1 MMKRPVL
8 SVEGL
13 TVSYS
18 VAGYPVAAVMD
29 ASFQLQTGG
38 SLGIVGES
46 GSGKSTLAR
55 AIFGA
60 LAPNGGI
67 TAGQVELDGVNVT
80 APSAEL
86 EACRWKKISFVPQ
99 AALASL
105 DPLFKIG
112 RQLSEIYEYHLRL
125 SARTSR
131 AKAIEMLAAF
141 DLPER
146 TLDMYP
152 HELSGGMQQ
161 RVIIAAAL
169 ALKPQVLVADEPTTA
184 LDTLVQRKV
193 FDKFDAN
200 RRQIGTSIILVTH
213 DIGLVAEYCEDILI
227 MREGRVVEQG
237 SVADVLVRPQHE
249 YTRTLLEAM
258 PSVEKARRTLACAT
272 KEAQP
277 ELKSQSHESSAARP
291 ILEFR
296 GISRIFNQRGSGM
309 FSRTK
314 NIRALDDV
322 SFSVRKGEV
331 LGIIGASGSGKT
343 TIANIALGLDR
354 ATVGTMLFDDQPPG
368 PGQASGQS
376 ADRQAQMIF
385 QNPYESLNPIYSV
398 EWIVSEPIR
407 SPEFPFGKRV
417 DDIRARV
424 LAALDDA
431 GLKPADA
438 FLHRR
443 LHQLSGGQ
451 RQRVAIARAIIMRP
465 ELIIADE
472 PVSMLDVSIRAS
484 VLETLRKLITTGRCG
499 MIYITHDLAT
509 VGSFCDRLIVL
520 RSGKIVENGDCM
532 RVLTAP
538 QSDYTRELLCAIPRL
553 APRSGVTVR
562 QESAIVP

>member
-13 TVSYS
+13 TVAYS
-18 VAGYPVAAVMD
+18 VAGNPVAAVMN
-29 ASFQLQTGG
+29 ASFRLLTGG

-60 LAPNGGI
+60 LAPNGVI
-67 TAGQVELDGVNVT
+67 TAGHVKIDGENVT

-86 EACRWKKISFVPQ
+86 ESCRWKKISFVPQ

-125 SARTSR
+125 SVRTSR
-131 AKAIEMLAAF
+131 TKAIEMLAAF

-169 ALKPQVLVADEPTTA
+169 ALKPKVLIADEPTTA

-193 FDKFDAN
+193 FEKFDAN
-200 RRQIGTSIILVTH
+200 RRQIGTSLILVTH
-213 DIGLVAEYCEDILI
+213 DIGLVAEYCDAILV

-237 SVADVLVRPQHE
+237 DVADVLARPKHE

-258 PSVEKARRTLACAT
+258 PSVEKARRTLACAA

-277 ELKSQSHESSAARP
+277 ELRSQSDESGAANP

-309 FSRTK
+309 FSRARK
-314 NIRALDDV
+314 IRALDDA

-354 ATVGTMLFDDQPPG
+354 ATVGTMLFDGQLRG
-368 PGQASGQS
+368 PRQASGQS
-376 ADRQAQMIF
+376 TDRRAQMIF

-407 SPEFPFGKRV
+407 SLEFPFGKRV
-417 DDIRARV
+417 GDIRARV

-451 RQRVAIARAIIMRP
+451 RQRVAIARAIIVRP

-499 MIYITHDLAT
+499 MIYLTHDLAT

-532 RVLTAP
+532 GVLTAP
-538 QSDYTRELLCAIPRL
+538 QSDYTKELLDAIPRL
-553 APRSGVTVR
+553 ASRLGVGAR
-562 QESAIVP
+562 QESTTIP

>member
-1 MMKRPVL
+1 MKCPIL

-13 TVSYS
+13 TVAYS
-18 VAGYPVAAVMD
+18 VEGNLVTAVMD
-29 ASFQLQTGG
+29 ASFQLHSGS
-38 SLGIVGES
+38 SLGVVGES

-60 LAPNGGI
+60 LAPNGEI
-67 TAGQVELDGVNVT
+67 IDGKVKLNGENVT

-112 RQLSEIYEYHLRL
+112 RQLSEIYEHHLGL
-125 SARTSR
+125 STRVSLE
-131 AKAIEMLAAF
+131 KAIEILAAF

-152 HELSGGMQQ
+152 HELSGGMKQ

-169 ALKPQVLVADEPTTA
+169 ALKPQVLIADEPTTA

-200 RRQIGTSIILVTH
+200 RQQIGASLILVTH

-227 MREGRVVEQG
+227 MRDGRIVEQG
-237 SVADVLVRPQHE
+237 SVANVLSRPQHE
-249 YTRTLLEAM
+249 YTRTLLEAT
-258 PSVEKARRTLACAT
+258 PSIEKARRTVASAF
-272 KEAQP
+272 KETQP
-277 ELKSQSHESSAARP
+277 ELNFQNNESGSTHP
-291 ILEFR
+291 LLEFR
-296 GISRIFNQRGSGM
+296 GISRVFNQRGSRI

-314 NIRALDDV
+314 KILALDDI
-322 SFSVRKGEV
+322 SFSVHKGEV

-343 TIANIALGLDR
+343 TIANIALGLDL
-354 ATVGTMLFDDQPPG
+354 ATVGAMLFDGLPPG
-368 PGQASGQS
+368 QGQTSGQS
-376 ADRQAQMIF
+376 AERRAQMIF

-407 SPEFPFGKRV
+407 SPEFPFGKSV
-417 DDIRARV
+417 DNIRARV
-424 LAALDDA
+424 LTALDNA

-438 FLHRR
+438 FLNRR

-451 RQRVAIARAIIMRP
+451 RQRVAIARAIIVRP

-484 VLETLRKLITTGRCG
+484 VLETLRNLITTGQCG

-520 RSGKIVENGDCM
+520 RSGKIVESGDCM

-538 QSDYTRELLCAIPRL
+538 QSDYTRELLDAIPCL
-553 APRSGVTVR
+553 DPRSGITLR
-562 QESAIVP
+562 QESSPIP